1 MPVLGFE
8 TDAQRRAMTAAIQYV
23 DRGGNMP
30 GNPFRRRPPPKLADV
45 DLLSGYLKHD
55 RPVHCRRTLDQFSY
69 YMLESTERRDRD
81 QVAYKWGR
89 KNPRLPKGERPILMV
104 DQLWLWALHN
114 GGGRRG
120 RIPPCERPR

>member
-8 TDAQRRAMTAAIQYV
+8 ADSQRRAMSATIQSV
-23 DRGGNMP
+23 DKAHTMRQNL
-30 GNPFRRRPPPKLADV
+30 NRHLTSLSQIADA
-45 DLLSGYLKHD
+45 DLLAGYMKCD

-81 QVAYKWGR
+81 QVAYKWGK
-89 KNPRLPKGERPILMV
+89 KNLRLSKGERPILMV

-114 GGGRRG
+114 GT
-120 RIPPCERPR
+120 